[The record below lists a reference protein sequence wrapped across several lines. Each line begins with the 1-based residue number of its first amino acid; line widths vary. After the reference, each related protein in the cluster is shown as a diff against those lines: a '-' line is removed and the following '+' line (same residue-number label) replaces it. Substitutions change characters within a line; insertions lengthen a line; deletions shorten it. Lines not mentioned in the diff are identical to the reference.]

1 MRFYGPLSLSPK
13 YDLTKDI
20 FTAWYNTILSKV
32 QERISAL
39 MAKFKFQQTKH
50 ILQDKEVI
58 DNLND
63 LHEKFPTVLP
73 SFVKTSY
80 PKQYFL
86 STAQNTNISPN
97 ILICKF
103 CENIQLVVKLHW

>member
-13 YDLTKDI
+13 YDLTRDI

-50 ILQDKEVI
+50 ILQDKEVL

-63 LHEKFPTVLP
+63 LHEKFVVVAIDKVSNSVAIICKNFFAQTILLEHCA
-73 SFVKTSY
+73 KH
-80 PKQYFL
+80 QYF
-86 STAQNTNISPN
+86 TEYPN
-97 ILICKF
+97 L
-103 CENIQLVVKLHW
+103 